1 MKERKS
7 YIDLRTMASRL
18 KLTFARDHL
27 EEILR
32 QAEETKMSPFELLQ
46 VFLSK
51 ECAQRNANRYRQA
64 MQVAHFP
71 YVRTSRCLVL
81 PVSAKRT

>member
-7 YIDLRTMASRL
+7 YIDLKTMASRL

-32 QAEETKMSPFELLQ
+32 QAEETKM
-46 VFLSK
+46 
-51 ECAQRNANRYRQA
+51 
-64 MQVAHFP
+64 
-71 YVRTSRCLVL
+71 
-81 PVSAKRT
+81 